1 MSFPKPKI
9 IAVNGIQLEVFE
21 AGEGKPLVL
30 CHGWPEH
37 AYSWRYQIEPLVEL
51 GYQVIIPNQRGYGN
65 STAPESIE
73 DYDIEQLTGDLCGVL
88 DHFGY
93 DDACFIGHDWGAIVV
108 WNMALIHPNRLNAL
122 INLSVPFMERG
133 SEEWVGFWESRLGGD
148 FYIVHFNRQP
158 GVADAAFEQNL
169 DQFLENIYRTNQW
182 KDKPIALGPGMNLIT
197 LALSLIHI

>member
-1 MSFPKPKI
+1 M
-9 IAVNGIQLEVFE
+9 NGIQLEIFE

-51 GYQVIIPNQRGYGN
+51 GYHVIIPNQRGYGN
-65 STAPESIE
+65 SSAPEPIE

-122 INLSVPFMERG
+122 INLSVPFMEFDHRMG
-133 SEEWVGFWESRLGGD
+133 QLLGESFREIL
-148 FYIVHFNRQP
+148 YC
-158 GVADAAFEQNL
+158 AFQSTTRSCRRCL
-169 DQFLENIYRTNQW
+169 
-182 KDKPIALGPGMNLIT
+182 
-197 LALSLIHI
+197 

>member
-9 IAVNGIQLEVFE
+9 IDVNGIQLEIFE

-51 GYQVIIPNQRGYGN
+51 GYHVIIPNQRGYGN
-65 STAPESIE
+65 SSAPESIE

-108 WNMALIHPNRLNAL
+108 WNMALIHPNRLKAL

-133 SEEWVGFWESRLGGD
+133 PTEWVSFWESHLGGD
-148 FYIVHFNRQP
+148 FYIVHF
-158 GVADAAFEQNL
+158 
-169 DQFLENIYRTNQW
+169 
-182 KDKPIALGPGMNLIT
+182 
-197 LALSLIHI
+197 LSLIHI